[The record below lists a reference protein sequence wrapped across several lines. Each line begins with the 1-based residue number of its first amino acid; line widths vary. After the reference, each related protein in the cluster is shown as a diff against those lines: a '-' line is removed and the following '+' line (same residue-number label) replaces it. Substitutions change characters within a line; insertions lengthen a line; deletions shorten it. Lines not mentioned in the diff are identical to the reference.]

1 MLFVPQTVQMF
12 SFMQSEAKVFNIS
25 LTRSRVI
32 MFTARSF
39 LVRKVPQAHAEL
51 AHLSPSVFSLN
62 PLVLFVTFFLQ
73 SLFGTAYGQVTQ
85 GGNPH
90 GDNSQL

>member
-1 MLFVPQTVQMF
+1 
-12 SFMQSEAKVFNIS
+12 MQSEAKVFNIS
-25 LTRSRVI
+25 LTQSRVI

-51 AHLSPSVFSLN
+51 AHLSRSVFSLN
-62 PLVLFVTFFLQ
+62 PVVLSLTFFLQ
-73 SLFGTAYGQVTQ
+73 RPFGTAYGQIPSKAIQ

-90 GDNSQL
+90 GDNGQLKVG